1 MEGVIDISEYSNQ
14 DIHNNLNQVCIMLRY
29 TATVKL
35 NKMQVVEIPQES

>member
-14 DIHNNLNQVCIMLRY
+14 DIHNNLNQTFMMLLY